1 MSRQLPVSF
10 ELIEYVRVNALDR
23 VPHIGEFTL
32 IRHNNLEGYSSETLR
47 IDGEFEQYFWFRTKL
62 DYVDVSLALK
72 PVVASSFKNLMNN
85 TEMTR
90 NMEWLQIP
98 TRSGCENILLHYKLK
113 TKQEVLAFVRKLAV
127 ACKEF

>member
-23 VPHIGEFTL
+23 VPHIGEFNL

-72 PVVASSFKNLMNN
+72 PVVASSLKDLMNN

-90 NMEWLQIP
+90 NMEWHQIP